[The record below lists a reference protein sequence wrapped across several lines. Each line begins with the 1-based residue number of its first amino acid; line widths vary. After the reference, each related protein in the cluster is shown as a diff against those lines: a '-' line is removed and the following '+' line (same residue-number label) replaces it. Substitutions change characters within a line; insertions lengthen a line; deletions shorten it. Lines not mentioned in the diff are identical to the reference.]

1 MSQSPQRKSEA
12 ARRANRVV
20 HSRTMIFMVLLG
32 VVTFVMLFFRLYDL
46 QIRQHDMLEEKAVM
60 QQTASSVVTAS
71 RGTIYDRNGNAL
83 AISATAE
90 TIFLSPKEI
99 ADNEED
105 KALIASNLMS
115 ILGVD
120 QADLLTMMEDVESQY
135 KIVARR
141 AEQELA
147 DKVREFIDANDI
159 SGIYLVPDSKR
170 YYPYGSLA
178 SHVIGF
184 VGTDN
189 NGLYGLEA
197 YYDESLQGTNGL
209 TITSK
214 NAAGTDVLYQYE
226 QYYDAENGKN
236 LVTTIDTNIQYYLE
250 KALGDMEAKYG
261 TGVGAQGIIMNAKT
275 GAIYAMASL
284 PTYDP
289 NDPFAVYS
297 DFLADDLEGLEED
310 EYNEQRAA
318 LQLLQW
324 RNRSINDTY
333 EPGSTGKILTL
344 SIALEEGKTS
354 LNHSYDCSGSM
365 EVSTARINCS
375 KRTGHGHQSL
385 KVAVGNSCNPAF
397 INLGLAVGTSTY
409 YDYMEAFGLK
419 EKTGIDLG
427 GEATGIFRE
436 ESAFD
441 TLDLACY
448 AFGQNYN
455 VTALELITAQAACVN
470 GGYLNQPYV
479 VEQILDDEGN
489 VVFQHDNTPIRQ
501 VISNDT
507 SAKACEIL
515 EYVVSDGTGANGQVP
530 GYRIGGKTGTA
541 DKGKTGDIVVS
552 FCAFAPAD
560 DPEIIMLLTL
570 DTPSRVTGTYPSGGN
585 MVAPF
590 CSQILSDVLPYLGYE
605 PEYEEG
611 EYVSADATV
620 INVIGDTVEEATK
633 RLQAIGF
640 GVKTVGDGDKVTD
653 QTPIGGA
660 IVPGSAD
667 IILYLGVDKPE
678 GPSVVPSVVGLSA
691 EKANKAI
698 TDAGLIMRVTGAA
711 SSDSGNV
718 FVISQTEE
726 AGTQVEAGTVMTVQ
740 LGDTS
745 VRD

>member
-1 MSQSPQRKSEA
+1 
-12 ARRANRVV
+12 
-20 HSRTMIFMVLLG
+20 MIFMVLLG
-32 VVTFVMLFFRLYDL
+32 VVTFVLLFFRLYDL
-46 QIRQHDMLEEKAVM
+46 QIRQHDALEEKAVM
-60 QQTASSVVTAS
+60 QQTASTVVTAS

-99 ADNEED
+99 NANEED
-105 KALIASNLMS
+105 KVLIASNLS
-115 ILGVD
+115 TILGVD
-120 QADLLTMMEDVESQY
+120 QAVLLEKMEKTNQY
-135 KIVARR
+135 EIVYRR
-141 AEQELA
+141 AEQDAA
-147 DKVREFIDANDI
+147 DKVREFIDANEI

-178 SHVIGF
+178 SHIIGF

-197 YYDESLQGTNGL
+197 SYEESLQGTNGL

-226 QYYDAENGKN
+226 QYYDAEDGKD

-250 KALGDMEAKYG
+250 KALADMEAKYG

-275 GAIYAMASL
+275 AAIYAMASI
-284 PTYDP
+284 PNYDL
-289 NDPFAVYS
+289 NDPFTVYT
-297 DFLADDLEGLEED
+297 DFLAEDLADLEGD
-310 EYNEQRAA
+310 EYDAKRAE

-324 RNRSINDTY
+324 RNRSLNDTY

-354 LNHSYDCSGSM
+354 FANSYNCAGSL
-365 EVSTARINCS
+365 EVSTATINCS

-385 KVAVGNSCNPAF
+385 KEAVGNSCNPAF
-397 INLGLAVGTSTY
+397 INLGLAVGTETY
-409 YDYMEAFGLK
+409 YNYMEAFGLK

-448 AFGQNYN
+448 AFGQNYT
-455 VTALELITAQAACVN
+455 VTPLELITAQAACIN
-470 GGYLNQPYV
+470 GGYLNEPHV
-479 VEQILDDEGN
+479 VEQILDEDGS
-489 VVFQHDNTPIRQ
+489 VVFQHDNTPVRQ
-501 VISNDT
+501 VISSDT
-507 SAKACEIL
+507 SAKAREIL
-515 EYVVSDGTGANGQVP
+515 EFVVSDGTGANGQVP

-570 DTPSRVTGTYPSGGN
+570 DTPSRTTGTYPSGGN

-590 CSQILSDVLPYLGYE
+590 CSQILADVLPYLGYE

-611 EYVSADATV
+611 EFVSADETV
-620 INVIGDTVEEATK
+620 PNVVNLTLAEATE
-633 RLQAIGF
+633 RLNAIGF

-653 QTPIGGA
+653 QTPLGGA
-660 IVPGSAD
+660 IVPGRAD
-667 IILYLGVDKPE
+667 IILYLG
-678 GPSVVPSVVGLSA
+678 A
-691 EKANKAI
+691 EKPDGPCTVPNVIGLTAEEANTAI
-698 TDAGLIMRVTGAA
+698 TNAGLIMRVTGAT

-718 FVISQTEE
+718 YVISQSEEEGTE
-726 AGTQVEAGTVMTVQ
+726 VEAGTVMTVQ